1 MTIGEKIQYL
11 PFFGFAQI
19 LESRLAEIMDKDK
32 ISERFLEKVKV
43 SNPKRMKVLLD
54 LLAEY
59 GCKMTA
65 KHFYDNRF
73 HLYLVNKKKVECRY
87 CLDNQILNT

>member
-11 PFFGFAQI
+11 PFIFRETLKF
-19 LESRLAEIMDKDK
+19 RLGKLMNKK
-32 ISERFLEKVKV
+32 NISEKFLNQTKVF
-43 SNPKRMKVLLD
+43 PKRLKILLD

-65 KHFYDNRF
+65 KHFYDNHF

-87 CLDNQILNT
+87 CLDNQIQNNT